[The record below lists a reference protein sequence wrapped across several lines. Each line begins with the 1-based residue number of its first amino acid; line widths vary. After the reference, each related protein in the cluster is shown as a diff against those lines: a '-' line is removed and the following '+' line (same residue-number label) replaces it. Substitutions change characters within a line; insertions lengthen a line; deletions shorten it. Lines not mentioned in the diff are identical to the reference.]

1 MENAN
6 DNGINPTP
14 KKSKWGRIV
23 IYILL
28 LGIIVFL
35 AIELQES
42 QAGRNRHTRQLEQQ
56 IKEQQKTLQALNSIV
71 QAQTSQLKE
80 YKPYQANIRAAALR
94 DSIYKLLPFQFGET
108 VYIMPDSLKATINAV
123 NISGNASEYS
133 IKYQVRTRKGDYMSV
148 SLTDLKK

>member
-42 QAGRNRHTRQLEQQ
+42 EAGRNRHTRQLEQQ

>member
-6 DNGINPTP
+6 DNGINSTP
-14 KKSKWGRIV
+14 KKSKWGRIL

-42 QAGRNRHTRQLEQQ
+42 EAGRNRHTRQLEQQ

>member
-14 KKSKWGRIV
+14 KKSKLGRIL

-42 QAGRNRHTRQLEQQ
+42 EAGRNRHTRQLEQQ
-56 IKEQQKTLQALNSIV
+56 IKEQQKTLQTLNSIV

>member
-6 DNGINPTP
+6 DNGNNPSP

-35 AIELQES
+35 ARELQES
-42 QAGRNRHTRQLEQQ
+42 EAGRNRHTRQLEQQ
-56 IKEQQKTLQALNSIV
+56 IKEQQKTLQTLNSIV
-71 QAQTSQLKE
+71 QSQTSQLKE